1 MAKVEAGWM
10 DYFAETMAVMRNEG
24 LLLASVGR
32 DRRPNVMTIGW
43 GTLGSVWGRPVFLVL
58 VRPSRFTYG
67 LLEQVEDFTVNVPP
81 ASLSEAVAF
90 CGMASGRQ
98 HDKFREKGLTAAAGK
113 RVRAPIV
120 KECVIHYECRT
131 IHRNDVAAEALA
143 PDIRSSFY
151 PKGDFHRVYFGE
163 VLAVYADPDARERLS
178 VKG

>member
-1 MAKVEAGWM
+1 MEKVEAGWM

-24 LLLASVGR
+24 LLLASVGK

-67 LLEQVEDFTVNVPP
+67 LLEQAGDFTVNVPP
-81 ASLSEAVAF
+81 ASLAETVAF

-98 HDKFREKGLTAAAGK
+98 HDKFREKGLTASAGK
-113 RVRAPIV
+113 RVRSPIV

-131 IHRNDVAAEALA
+131 IHRNDVVAEALA
-143 PDIRSSFY
+143 PDIRSGSY
-151 PKGDFHRVYFGE
+151 PKGDLHRVYFGE